1 MEVDNDT
8 PPPFE
13 DDRTVCVV
21 SVKGLKEN
29 WQRWSSEQQEYQKHN
44 PFGGAGRPVSGQH
57 QLGQEGYGQP
67 LEGSLTH
74 QRGQDAQSHIGREV
88 QELCQVIR
96 EMGERRGE
104 EGPPVVAFG
113 QLFERYV
120 TISNK
125 LVGILLR
132 ARKQGLVQF
141 QGEMLWQGQDNHVLI
156 TLLQ

>member
-1 MEVDNDT
+1 MEMANDA

-29 WQRWSSEQQEYQKHN
+29 WQRWSNEHQEHQKHN
-44 PFGGAGRPVSGQH
+44 PFSSDGQPVCTQPLLGQNGYGRPQ
-57 QLGQEGYGQP
+57 
-67 LEGSLTH
+67 EGSLT
-74 QRGQDAQSHIGREV
+74 QRRGQDAQSHIGREV
-88 QELCQVIR
+88 QELCLVIR
-96 EMGERRGE
+96 EMGGGHGE
-104 EGPPVVAFG
+104 EGQPVVEFG

-141 QGEMLWQGQDNHVLI
+141 EGEMLWQGQDDHVVI